1 MPLPRPGIR
10 SLLDRYN
17 RNRPYSLTPF
27 PDHTFDESV
36 KHELRNGRFVSYKDS
51 PPVLSYLTAL
61 QVSPLTA
68 TDPMPEQPETTLL
81 DDLDARQNAVLLQLD
96 ELNEKVERLLKQ
108 HTIGLRVVD
117 DQPEDQDPTPAAA

>member
-1 MPLPRPGIR
+1 MTR
-10 SLLDRYN
+10 
-17 RNRPYSLTPF
+17 F

-36 KHELRNGRFVSYKDS
+36 KHELANGRFVSYQDS
-51 PPVLSYLTAL
+51 PVALSYPAPL

-68 TDPMPEQPETTLL
+68 TDPMPEQTETTLL
-81 DDLDARQNAVLLQLD
+81 DDRDARQNAVLLQLD